1 MILISSTVGINISNI
16 IIGKIIIKK
25 KYFKLFKFDK
35 CNPIMIV
42 VNIRVSNLITDIID
56 SLTLIEYKIDNA
68 DHKPKISS
76 TRSGLLLDIDFI
88 ILTSDFLKRKNTI
101 LKKLTMFKYSQ

>member
-1 MILISSTVGINISNI
+1 
-16 IIGKIIIKK
+16 
-25 KYFKLFKFDK
+25 
-35 CNPIMIV
+35 MIV

-76 TRSGLLLDIDFI
+76 T
-88 ILTSDFLKRKNTI
+88 
-101 LKKLTMFKYSQ
+101 